1 MASIEA
7 TSSSAST
14 QTSLISIENS
24 TSHYYINNVD
34 NLGIHIVL
42 DRLTGDNYQSWR
54 RSMTTSLSA
63 KNKLGLITN
72 CLSREI
78 HATVLYVCTTKEVW
92 GDFQQRYSKSNG
104 TQVHHLKQAK
114 ASFKQENLITSPQ
127 SDPHNASLH
136 QAATLVT
143 VTQPSYNMVGH
154 GLSEQWLQP
163 ALEDDWYGVFGC
175 LCYASTPAGHRTKFD
190 PKSKACVFLGYPP
203 SVKGYKLLD
212 LSNHQYLNSRDVVFP
227 ENIFPF
233 KDQSSP
239 SDSPPFTSFNSPN
252 STTFTDSD
260 LPCLVTFPSSSSTI
274 LPSISTSLEPNSS
287 FNPPLEPDCSFSP
300 SLASDSSSPT
310 TGSPITYPSTSPY
323 VLRRSTRPIKAPSYL
338 QDYHWQLVFS
348 ASPISS
354 SSSTSAPASSS
365 TSYPFSYSLSYNHL
379 SPSHRKFSLA
389 ITAISKP
396 TSFTQANQS
405 PHWRDAMLA
414 ELSAL
419 EANNTW
425 SLTSLPDGKHP
436 IGCKRLYKVKLK
448 VDGNLGE
455 IRSAKGIS
463 LCQRKYALEILADS
477 GMLGS
482 KPVSTPMEQ
491 NLKISQ
497 SDGVFLDDPSTYRR
511 LAGRLLHLTVTR
523 PDIVIVSKG

>member
-1 MASIEA
+1 M
-7 TSSSAST
+7 
-14 QTSLISIENS
+14 L
-24 TSHYYINNVD
+24 
-34 NLGIHIVL
+34 L
-42 DRLTGDNYQSWR
+42 
-54 RSMTTSLSA
+54 
-63 KNKLGLITN
+63 
-72 CLSREI
+72 
-78 HATVLYVCTTKEVW
+78 
-92 GDFQQRYSKSNG
+92 
-104 TQVHHLKQAK
+104 HL
-114 ASFKQENLITSPQ
+114 
-127 SDPHNASLH
+127 
-136 QAATLVT
+136 LVI
-143 VTQPSYNMVGH
+143 
-154 GLSEQWLQP
+154 
-163 ALEDDWYGVFGC
+163 
-175 LCYASTPAGHRTKFD
+175 RTKFD
-190 PKSKACVFLGYPP
+190 RKSKACVFLGYPP

-396 TSFTQANQS
+396 TSFTQADQS

-448 VDGNLGE
+448 DLGNLKYFLGLE
-455 IRSAKGIS
+455 EARSAKGIS